1 MQVNSVINDFI
12 INSKVRYSDAI
23 IEDIVRFSKKNSK
36 PYIETRRIAE
46 LNKPAASYDIKHL
59 HNGDT
64 FELYQTPYV
73 GIQVYK
79 DKSGNIKKVM
89 MKNLRDHEKNQVID
103 KAVDTIKSAIEYIN
117 KDFFKD
123 V

>member
-36 PYIETRRIAE
+36 PYIETRRITEAHKQ
-46 LNKPAASYDIKHL
+46 LASYDIKHMQ
-59 HNGDT
+59 NGDT
-64 FELYQTPYV
+64 FELYQTPYAGV
-73 GIQVYK
+73 QVYK
-79 DKSGNIKKVM
+79 DKNNNIKKVM
-89 MKNLRDHEKNQVID
+89 FKDLRDHKKNQVID
-103 KAVDTIKSAIEYIN
+103 KAIDSIKSAIEYIN